1 MNEHS
6 IRRVVIVGGG
16 TAGWMAAAA
25 FARFLNNGYTEIT
38 LVESEEIGTVG
49 VGEATIPPLINFNQM
64 LGLDENAFLA
74 ATSGTFKLGIE
85 FVDWG
90 ALGER
95 YFHPF
100 GNYGHDLQGV
110 HFHQLWLREKARRPI
125 DDISAWSISAM
136 AAANGKFGRATGD
149 ARSPVRELF
158 YAFHFD
164 ASLYARYLRDYAER
178 AGIVRIE
185 GKIAEVNQRPADGYV
200 AAVTLE
206 DGRRIEGDLFID
218 CSGFRGLLIEETLH
232 TGYESY
238 AQWLPCDRAVA
249 VPCALPNPGEPDAFT
264 RSTARKAGWQWRIP
278 LQHRMG
284 NGLVYC
290 SKYLGDD
297 EAEAQLLASL
307 EGEQLAEP
315 RRLQF
320 TAGRRRDCWNRN
332 VVALGLSSG
341 FIEPLESTSIHLVQ
355 AGIQRL
361 IALFPDKRFDPV
373 ERDEFNRQMHD
384 LYEDIRDFIVLHY
397 KATRRDD
404 SPFWNQVRTMDVPE
418 SLQRKIDL
426 FAGKGRLFR
435 EGYDLFS
442 NPSWV
447 AVCLGQGITP
457 QGWEPAADALDE
469 QKVASALEQMRRGY
483 LDTAQRLPTHGE
495 FLRRTALSP
504 LAAQAAP
511 SSSAPAAAPAPT
523 SSDDVPF
530 FAFTAESPFDV
541 GGGGSPL

>member
-16 TAGWMAAAA
+16 TAGWMAAAC
-25 FARFLNNGYTEIT
+25 FARLLNNGYTKVT

-74 ATSGTFKLGIE
+74 ATAGTYKLGIE

-90 ALGER
+90 ARGER

-100 GNYGHDLQGV
+100 GTYGHDLQGV
-110 HFHQLWLREKARRPI
+110 HFHQLWLREKARRPMP
-125 DDISAWSISAM
+125 DIAAWSMSSV
-136 AAANGKFGRATGD
+136 AAAHGKFGRPNSD
-149 ARSPVRELF
+149 ARSPIRELF

-164 ASLYARYLRDYAER
+164 ASLYARHLRDYAER
-178 AGIVRIE
+178 RGVTRIE
-185 GKIAEVNQRPADGYV
+185 GKIATVDLRPGDGYV
-200 AAVTLE
+200 DAVTLD
-206 DGRRIEGDLFID
+206 DGRRVAGDLFID
-218 CSGFRGLLIEETLH
+218 CSGFRGLLIEEALH

-249 VPCALPNPGEPDAFT
+249 VPCALPNPVEPDPFT
-264 RSTARKAGWQWRIP
+264 RSTARSAGWQWRIP

-290 SKYLGDD
+290 SDFLSDD
-297 EAEAQLLASL
+297 HAEAQLLASL
-307 EGEQLAEP
+307 EGEALAPP
-315 RRLQF
+315 RRLRF
-320 TAGRRRDCWNRN
+320 TAGRRRESWNRN
-332 VVALGLSSG
+332 VVALGLASG

-355 AGIQRL
+355 AALQRL
-361 IALFPDKRFDPV
+361 IALFPDKRFDPA
-373 ERDEFNRQMHD
+373 ERTEFNRQMHD
-384 LYEDIRDFIVLHY
+384 LYEDIRDFIILHY

-404 SPFWNQVRTMDVPE
+404 SPFWNRVRTMDVPD

-447 AVCLGQGITP
+447 AVCLGQGIMP
-457 QGWEPAADALDE
+457 QSAEPAADALDE
-469 QKVASALEQMRRGY
+469 DKVAAALEQMRRGY
-483 LDTAQRLPTHGE
+483 LDTAQRMPTHGD
-495 FLRRTALSP
+495 FLRMTAPSP
-504 LAAQAAP
+504 LAAAM
-511 SSSAPAAAPAPT
+511 APAPPPAA
-523 SSDDVPF
+523 DVPF
-530 FAFTAESPFDV
+530 FSFTAESPFDIGRN
-541 GGGGSPL
+541 GGVSPL